1 MIGWD
6 DRWEAARIAA
16 DPTGALTAV
25 RVSAEHRGAWSAVND
40 AGTGWVEI
48 TGKAYN
54 DARDKRALP
63 AVGDWALVD
72 RWEGALAGRGAAVIR
87 EILPRRSL
95 LVRRAAG
102 EATAPQTIAA
112 NVDLGI
118 VLTSA
123 NADLSIPRLDRYLAL
138 LRDGG
143 IAPLLV
149 LSKIDL
155 VADAEPMLAQLR
167 ALGDVLATSTT
178 TGAGLDAIR
187 ARAIPGT
194 TSVLLGSSGVGKS
207 TLLNALA
214 GLSQRTRAIRAD
226 ERGVHTTTHRELF
239 AAPDGALWIDTPG
252 MRELAQFV
260 DEDDAEPDFSDVAA
274 LAAGCRFRDCKHEN
288 EPGCAVRGAL
298 DPARLASFRKLS
310 GERVAGLRDA
320 TAAQRIAETRKA
332 KAKKRPGS
340 SE

>member
-1 MIGWD
+1 MDGWD
-6 DRWEAARIAA
+6 DRWETARAAV
-16 DPTGALTAV
+16 DPARALAPV
-25 RVSAEHRGAWSAVND
+25 RVSAEHRGAYHATD
-40 AGTGWVEI
+40 GTGSGWVEL

-54 DARDKRALP
+54 EARDKRALP
-63 AVGDWALVD
+63 TVGDWVLVE
-72 RWEGALAGRGAAVIR
+72 RWDGALAGRGAATIR

-102 EATAPQTIAA
+102 EATVPQTIAA

-155 VADAEPMLAQLR
+155 VADPEPLLAQLR
-167 ALGDVLATSTT
+167 PLADTIAVSTT
-178 TGAGLDAIR
+178 TRSGLDAIH
-187 ARAIPGT
+187 ARAQPGT

-207 TLLNALA
+207 TLLNAMA
-214 GLSQRTRAIRAD
+214 GLALRTRAIRAD

-239 AAPDGALWIDTPG
+239 AAPDGSLWIDTPG
-252 MRELAQFV
+252 MRELAQWV
-260 DEDDAEPDFSDVAA
+260 DDDDEPDFTDIAT
-274 LAAGCRFRDCKHEN
+274 LAEGCKFRDCKHLD
-288 EPGCAVRGAL
+288 EPGCAVREVVDA
-298 DPARLASFRKLS
+298 ARLRSFHKLA
-310 GERVAGLRDA
+310 GERVTGLRDA
-320 TAAQRIAETRKA
+320 SAARRIAETRKA
-332 KAKKRPGS
+332 KAKKRPTYDD
-340 SE
+340 